1 MLRAETTC
9 AVGDRGRGVPGR
21 GATPP
26 PPPLLARCVRARARE
41 RASASLSPR
50 ADRHL
55 QQIADALVVLVDDGL
70 EARDL
75 GELLLDLLVDL
86 GLLKLQR
93 QQHRLRL
100 LLLALEL
107 VGVLARLALPL
118 LELAV
123 HQAEVLV
130 HVVHALAER
139 IRRLAQHLNRR
150 AQLLEVGVAQPK
162 VLVLSAPVFLSRPS
176 RMP

>member
-75 GELLLDLLVDL
+75 GE
-86 GLLKLQR
+86 
-93 QQHRLRL
+93 LRL